1 MLTSFSPFYIIS
13 YQFKALV
20 ITLAARLKVSP
31 ALLPNN
37 DELDI
42 IFEALD
48 EDASGSISLDE
59 WNAWILD
66 GLSSS
71 GTERATMSSQSDLN
85 KKMNF
90 MLVCLEQ
97 LANEAGKKINDLN
110 KSDESINTSNTED
123 IVPGECNKTLFR

>member
-1 MLTSFSPFYIIS
+1 M
-13 YQFKALV
+13 
-20 ITLAARLKVSP
+20 
-31 ALLPNN
+31 
-37 DELDI
+37 
-42 IFEALD
+42 D